1 MCEDSPKWRTTRLLF
16 IPSSIAICA
25 FPAVPLIIWLKIR
38 STNESRLFAGSR
50 HSSVR
55 RKIKLTVR
63 WQMNWANLCS
73 WNNYLLSSIHPF
85 FFYYFALFFLFC
97 TFILLL
103 FFYPRLFLVRTCVLF
118 VQAATPLHA
127 LLLYPHRTSNATGKH
142 SHFLL
147 IRWSLIRF
155 FFIVTPCKV
164 YHLKV

>member
-38 STNESRLFAGSR
+38 STNKSLLFSGSR

-73 WNNYLLSSIHPF
+73 WNNYVFSSIYPF
-85 FFYYFALFFLFC
+85 FF
-97 TFILLL
+97 FILH
-103 FFYPRLFLVRTCVLF
+103 FYFIIIFLPSIFWVRTCVPF

-142 SHFLL
+142 SHCRL
-147 IRWSLIRF
+147 ICWLLIRF
-155 FFIVTPCKV
+155 FLSLHHVKCIT
-164 YHLKV
+164 

>member
-1 MCEDSPKWRTTRLLF
+1 MPYFVLCEDSPKWRTTRLLF

-38 STNESRLFAGSR
+38 STNESRLFSRSR

-73 WNNYLLSSIHPF
+73 WNNYVLSSVYPF
-85 FFYYFALFFLFC
+85 FFLFC
-97 TFILLL
+97 TFILL
-103 FFYPRLFLVRTCVLF
+103 FFYPRLFRVRSCVPF

-127 LLLYPHRTSNATGKH
+127 LLLYAHRTSNATGKH
-142 SHFLL
+142 SHCRL
-147 IRWSLIRF
+147 IGWSLIRF